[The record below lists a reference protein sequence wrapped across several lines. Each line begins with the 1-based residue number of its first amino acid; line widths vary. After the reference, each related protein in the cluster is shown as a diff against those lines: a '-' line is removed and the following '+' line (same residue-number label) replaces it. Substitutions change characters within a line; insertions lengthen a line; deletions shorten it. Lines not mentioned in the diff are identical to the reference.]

1 MVLEDNF
8 GRKVTNLRL
17 SITPRCN
24 LDCFYCHAEGEVQ
37 PREEL
42 SLEEIQEILRVGA
55 KFGIRSV
62 KLTGGEPLVRKDILD
77 IVRAIPDGIEASLTT
92 NGTLLEGLA
101 HDLKAA
107 GLSRVNVSLDTLRPE
122 RYRAITKRDLLD
134 RVVRGIKAAVDAGL
148 TPVKLNMVLLKD
160 VNEDEVDDFF
170 AFVRE
175 NDNLILQVI
184 ELMEFNECILHG
196 DVDRLEK
203 EIAEHSKE
211 ILTRRMHHRKKY
223 CMDGA
228 EVEVVRPLHNTE
240 FCAYC
245 NRLRVTSD
253 GFLKPCLLRTDNH
266 IDIRGKH
273 GKELEDL
280 FVKAVQIREPF
291 FK

>member
-160 VNEDEVDDFF
+160 VNEDETEDFF
-170 AFVRE
+170 AFVRG
-175 NDNLILQVI
+175 NDDLILQVI
-184 ELMEFNECILHG
+184 ELMEFNECTLHG
-196 DVDRLEK
+196 DVDGLEK
-203 EIAEHSKE
+203 EIAENSKE
-211 ILTRRMHHRKKY
+211 IITRRMHHRKKY
-223 CMDGA
+223 CLNGA

>member
-1 MVLEDNF
+1 MVLEDTF

-42 SLEEIQEILRVGA
+42 SLEEIREILEVGA

-62 KLTGGEPLVRKDILD
+62 KFTGGEPLVRKDILD
-77 IVRAIPDGIEASLTT
+77 IVRAVPDGIEASLTT

-122 RYRAITKRDLLD
+122 RYREITKKNLLD
-134 RVVRGIKAAVDAGL
+134 RVVRGIRAAVDAGL

-170 AFVRE
+170 AFVRG

-184 ELMEFNECILHG
+184 ELMEFNECTLHG
-196 DVDRLEK
+196 DVDRLER
-203 EIAEHSKE
+203 EIAENSKE
-211 ILTRRMHHRKKY
+211 IVTRRMHHRKKY

-228 EVEVVRPLHNTE
+228 EIEVVRPLHNTE
-240 FCAYC
+240 FCAFC

-253 GFLKPCLLRTDNH
+253 GYLKPCLLRTDNH

-273 GKELEDL
+273 GEELENL

-291 FK
+291 FR

>member
-1 MVLEDNF
+1 MVLEDHF

-24 LDCFYCHAEGEVQ
+24 LDCYYCHAEGEVQ

-42 SLEEIQEILRVGA
+42 SIEEIREILRVGA

-62 KLTGGEPLVRKDILD
+62 KLTGGEPLLRKDILD
-77 IVRAIPDGIEASLTT
+77 IIRAVPDGIEVSLTT

-122 RYRAITKRDLLD
+122 RYREITKRDLLD
-134 RVVRGIKAAVDAGL
+134 RVVRGIRAAMDAGL

-160 VNEDEVDDFF
+160 VNEDEIDDFL
-170 AFVRE
+170 AYVR
-175 NDNLILQVI
+175 DTDDLILQVI
-184 ELMEFNECILHG
+184 ELMEFNECTLHG
-196 DVDRLEK
+196 DVDRLER

-253 GFLKPCLLRTDNH
+253 GYLKPCLLRADNH
-266 IDIRGKH
+266 VDIRGKH
-273 GKELEDL
+273 GEELEAL
-280 FVKAVQIREPF
+280 FMQAVQSREPF

>member
-24 LDCFYCHAEGEVQ
+24 LDCFYCHAEGEVH

-62 KLTGGEPLVRKDILD
+62 KFTGGEPLLRNDILD
-77 IVRAIPDGIEASLTT
+77 IVRAVPDGIEASLTT

-122 RYRAITKRDLLD
+122 RYQSITKKDLLD
-134 RVVRGIKAAVDAGL
+134 HVIRGIKAALDAEL

-160 VNEDEVDDFF
+160 VNEDETEDFF

-175 NDNLILQVI
+175 NNDLILQVI
-184 ELMEFNECILHG
+184 ELMEFNECTLHG

-203 EIAEHSKE
+203 EIAENSKE